1 MASYDL
7 RCEMFA
13 GLGLALCL
21 LFAPASA
28 GAQTPSPATG
38 AAPESDTARFV
49 RYTRALETSPDRAD
63 ARDLRQWLLK
73 WAVETPDYTVTV
85 CDLLDLTDVDE
96 ETTPHAGEVL
106 LQTMYGN
113 AAFQIEHGA
122 DADELSKQVAAAE
135 SALRVYTAYLAQD
148 AKTRMPHL
156 DALIAKR
163 DAGGLRAYL
172 APIVQT
178 KCKTAQAVEAV
189 EAAEAAKPSSPPFL
203 GGFLRESHVVYP
215 LKLDGW
221 EMAGEQRYDSQVAG
235 ASVRFQHAKD
245 KSGWI
250 DVFFY
255 PVGVLSEAEIA
266 KMAGTERQN
275 LLDAWGKAMPNPQD
289 MPGLTGFKLP
299 VGEGGPSAQAT
310 RADGIAAYAVDFAY
324 TRDGKALNS
333 AMVFAVDRMY
343 AIKFR
348 YSTEAAKIS
357 RVQTRQDLERFAR
370 QLLPRLEITSTGG
383 CWSYSKKSLAK
394 GSQDTPAPQYP
405 GCAGAEP
412 MHPDV
417 KEGMR
422 ELRFEYRATDPA
434 PADRPLRAARSGK
447 A

>member
-1 MASYDL
+1 MASYGL

-21 LFAPASA
+21 LFAPAPV

-38 AAPESDTARFV
+38 ATPESDTARFV
-49 RYTRALETSPDRAD
+49 RYTRALEVSPDRAD
-63 ARDLRQWLLK
+63 ARELRQWLLK
-73 WAVETPDYTVTV
+73 WAVESPDYTVTV
-85 CDLLDLTDVDE
+85 CDLLDLDNVDE
-96 ETTPHAGEVL
+96 RATPHAGEVL

-122 DADELSKQVAAAE
+122 DADELSKQVAAVE
-135 SALRVYTAYLAQD
+135 SALRVYTAYVAQN

-163 DAGGLRAYL
+163 DAGALRAYL
-172 APIVQT
+172 SPMVQA
-178 KCKTAQAVEAV
+178 KCKSATAGA
-189 EAAEAAKPSSPPFL
+189 AAEAAKPSSPPFL

-221 EMAGEQRYDSQVAG
+221 EMLGEQRYDSQEAG

-245 KSGWI
+245 QAGWI

-266 KMAGTERQN
+266 TMAGTERQS
-275 LLDAWGKAMPNPQD
+275 LIDAWGKAMPDPQG
-289 MPGLTGFKLP
+289 MPSVAALRVPAGARP
-299 VGEGGPSAQAT
+299 PSDASRT
-310 RADGIAAYAVDFAY
+310 DGIAAYAVDFAY
-324 TRDGKALNS
+324 TRDGKALSS
-333 AMVFAVDRMY
+333 AMVFAVHRMY

-348 YSTEAAKIS
+348 YSTEAAKMS
-357 RVQTRQDLERFAR
+357 RAQVRQALERFAR

-383 CWSYSKKSLAK
+383 CWSSPKKSLAK
-394 GSQDTPAPQYP
+394 GGQDAQAPQYD

-417 KEGMR
+417 KDGMR
-422 ELRFEYRATDPA
+422 ELRFEYRAADPA
-434 PADRPLRAARSGK
+434 PANRPLRAGRSG
-447 A
+447 AG

>member
-1 MASYDL
+1 M
-7 RCEMFA
+7 
-13 GLGLALCL
+13 
-21 LFAPASA
+21 
-28 GAQTPSPATG
+28 
-38 AAPESDTARFV
+38 
-49 RYTRALETSPDRAD
+49 
-63 ARDLRQWLLK
+63 
-73 WAVETPDYTVTV
+73 ETPDYTVTV
-85 CDLLDLTDVDE
+85 CDLLDLDDVDE
-96 ETTPHAGEVL
+96 KTTPHAGEVL

-122 DADELSKQVAAAE
+122 DADELSKQVAAVE
-135 SALRVYTAYLAQD
+135 SALRVYTAYVARN

-163 DAGGLRAYL
+163 DAGELRAYL
-172 APIVQT
+172 SPIVQS
-178 KCKTAQAVEAV
+178 KCKPATAGEAG
-189 EAAEAAKPSSPPFL
+189 EAAKPSPPPFL

-221 EMAGEQRYDSQVAG
+221 EMAGEQRYDSQEAG

-255 PVGVLSEAEIA
+255 PVGVLSGAEIA
-266 KMAGTERQN
+266 EIAGTERQS
-275 LLDAWGKAMPNPQD
+275 LLDAWGKAMPDPQD
-289 MPGLTGFKLP
+289 MPGLTEFKLP
-299 VGEGGPSAQAT
+299 VGESGRSAQAA
-310 RADGIAAYAVDFAY
+310 RSGGIAAYAVDFGF

-348 YSTEAAKIS
+348 YSTDAAKIS
-357 RVQTRQDLERFAR
+357 RAQVRQDLERFAR

-383 CWSYSKKSLAK
+383 CGSSSKKSLSK
-394 GSQDTPAPQYP
+394 GGQDAPAPQYD

-417 KEGMR
+417 KDGMR
-422 ELRFEYRATDPA
+422 ELRFEYRVSDPA
-434 PADRPLRAARSGK
+434 PADRPLRARRSGTG
-447 A
+447 